1 MRIAKELIGKEVMDS
16 DATFIG
22 KVVDVDIEF
31 ENDKILDFSLI
42 VSKKGIQETLN
53 IKKGELVIPW
63 DFVKA
68 IGDKLILDYAFE
80 KGVKDIKISDEFVE
94 SPVKSY
100 EDGIVESPVK
110 YNETDDLD
118 LDEFEK
124 ELNDLKG
131 RI

>member
-1 MRIAKELIGKEVMDS
+1 MRIANELIGKEVMDS

-68 IGDKLILDYAFE
+68 IGDKMILDYAFE
-80 KGVKDIKISDEFVE
+80 KGVKKDIKISDEFVE
-94 SPVKSY
+94 SS
-100 EDGIVESPVK
+100 VEV
-110 YNETDDLD
+110 NETNVDDLD

-124 ELNDLKG
+124 ELNDLKS